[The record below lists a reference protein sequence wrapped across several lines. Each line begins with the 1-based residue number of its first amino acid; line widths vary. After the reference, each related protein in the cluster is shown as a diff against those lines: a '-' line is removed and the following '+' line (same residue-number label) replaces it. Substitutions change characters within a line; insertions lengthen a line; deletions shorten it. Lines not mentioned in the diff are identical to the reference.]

1 MNRSACALI
10 RSLTQDI
17 KYLVLHETSARQL
30 WEILERKYLT
40 KSIESRL
47 QLKSKLYGFQMKKG
61 CSVNEHINRYT
72 KLLTDLVNVIVKV
85 DEEDK
90 AVILLNSLPAEEYEI
105 FTLTFINGRQ
115 TLDYH
120 EVSSALA
127 NYETR
132 RKERFSVKLIRRG
145 ASSKRQGFI

>member
-1 MNRSACALI
+1 M
-10 RSLTQDI
+10 
-17 KYLVLHETSARQL
+17 LHETSARQL

-40 KSIESRL
+40 KSVESRL

-61 CSVNEHINRYT
+61 CSVIEHLNRYT
-72 KLLTDLVNVIVKV
+72 KLLTDLINVDVKI

-90 AVILLNSLPAEEYEI
+90 AVILLNSLPAEEYET

-120 EVSSALA
+120 EVSSAL
-127 NYETR
+127 T
-132 RKERFSVKLIRRG
+132 FSVKLISRG